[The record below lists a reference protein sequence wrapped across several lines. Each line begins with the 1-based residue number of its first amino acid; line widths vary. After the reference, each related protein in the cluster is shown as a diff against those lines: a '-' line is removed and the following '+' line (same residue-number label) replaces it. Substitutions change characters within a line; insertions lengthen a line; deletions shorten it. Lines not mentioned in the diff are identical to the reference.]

1 MSSTSFSL
9 GPGLWSRLLI
19 LQMSHSEMS
28 LCLSVSVCSWFFS
41 NWKDSRDSVW
51 STWFFGERNAL
62 RRKEALFP
70 FLDFSLWSWR
80 RELKLGFS
88 ISTSHGPIKSHKFL
102 FDRAKE
108 SGVRS
113 RRAAERHIIN
123 WIHMTHEITF
133 QTRAQMD
140 GAAIMIPS
148 ECHAQSCLIF
158 NS

>member
-1 MSSTSFSL
+1 M
-9 GPGLWSRLLI
+9 
-19 LQMSHSEMS
+19 
-28 LCLSVSVCSWFFS
+28 
-41 NWKDSRDSVW
+41 W

-70 FLDFSLWSWR
+70 FLDFSLE
-80 RELKLGFS
+80 ELKLGFS

-113 RRAAERHIIN
+113 RRAERHIIN